1 MDENSRTGTLPVVLV
16 VKVLEKFSIMGFGPT
31 FKELGC
37 SGFIVDDTEEL
48 SERQFLP

>member
-1 MDENSRTGTLPVVLV
+1 LDENSSTGALPVVLV
-16 VKVLEKFSIMGFGPT
+16 VEVLEKFSIMFFSPT